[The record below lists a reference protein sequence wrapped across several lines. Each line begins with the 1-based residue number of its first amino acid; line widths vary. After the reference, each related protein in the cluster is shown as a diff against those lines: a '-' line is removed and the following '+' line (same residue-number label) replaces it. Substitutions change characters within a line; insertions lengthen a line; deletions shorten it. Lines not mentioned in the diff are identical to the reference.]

1 MGASTGDLSTSA
13 VPRPRLPTFA
23 FLLALA
29 TMLAAT
35 LAATLAPAQAQSRS
49 EWYGGLG
56 VDIRR
61 AIQDVLVWSGDYSG
75 RLDGIVGPNTARAVT
90 AYQRRIGNQAD
101 GLLTSDEFGRA
112 MEEMT
117 ALQKRVEWTLGH
129 DDSGVRFGLPYAH
142 ARFAEGFEN
151 GSAYRNERA
160 DFRVRSFRVEGMAS
174 GDALDFVRTL
184 NADVDGYRET
194 YARATDEWVVVQG
207 RDAGETFYL
216 RALLDEGEMRG
227 FWVWYDRK
235 RAGDFDRL
243 AIAMANSMA
252 WRALDGSDDPP
263 QLSGKVPPRETGS
276 GSGFMI
282 RSDGVL
288 VTNAHV
294 VAGCTAVAVRGL
306 GRARVMHSDRSRD
319 IALLAVDGVS
329 DAPVAPLASDE
340 PRLAEPVYAF
350 GFPLPGTLGEGIGF
364 SAGNVSALIGLEGD
378 ANQFRMT
385 AAVQPGNSGG
395 PLLDSGGRVIG
406 VVTSKLNAVRVA
418 DVTGDIPQSMN
429 FAVRASVLRDVLDEA
444 RMTIRPVARH
454 ETQGVTTIAAAAQAY
469 THQVVCLDR

>member
-1 MGASTGDLSTSA
+1 MSAWLS
-13 VPRPRLPTFA
+13 A
-23 FLLALA
+23 FLIALA
-29 TMLAAT
+29 AALAPA
-35 LAATLAPAQAQSRS
+35 LAPAQAQTRS

-56 VDIRR
+56 IDIRR

-112 MEEMT
+112 MDEMT

-129 DDSGVRFGLPYAH
+129 DDSGIRFGLPYAH
-142 ARFAEGFEN
+142 ARFAEAFDN
-151 GSAYRNERA
+151 GAAYRNERA
-160 DFRVRSFRVEGMAS
+160 DFRVRSFRIEGVPS
-174 GDALDFVRTL
+174 RDALDVVRGL
-184 NADVDGYRET
+184 NAEVAGYRET
-194 YARATDEWVVVQG
+194 YSRATDDWVVVSG
-207 RDAGETFYL
+207 RDRGETFYL
-216 RALLDEGEMRG
+216 RALLDAGEMRG
-227 FWVWYDRK
+227 FWVWYDRS
-235 RAGDFDRL
+235 RARDFDRL
-243 AIAMANSMA
+243 AIAMANSMD
-252 WRALDGSDDPP
+252 WRALDGSEDPP
-263 QLSGKVPPRETGS
+263 QVSSKVPPRETGS

-294 VAGCTAVAVRGL
+294 VRGCGAVAVRGL
-306 GRARVMHSDRSRD
+306 GRARVLHSDGPRD
-319 IALLAVDGVS
+319 IALLAVDGVA

-395 PLLDSGGRVIG
+395 PLLDSAGRVIG

-429 FAVRASVLRDVLDEA
+429 FAVRASVLRAVLDEA
-444 RMTIRPVARH
+444 SLPIRPVDRDEA
-454 ETQGVTTIAAAAQAY
+454 QGVTTIAAAAQAY